1 MISKFNFFFPDIN
14 LKKIIFIVIISVG
27 YGLSTIVTIYLV
39 SNLFGIFNS
48 SSAIDTP
55 LIVNF
60 IIKVIEFNF
69 NLPKDLSYLF
79 ISIGFLIL
87 MTALGLT
94 KLFLISKICSISRHK
109 LSLRILNK
117 ILKIQNF
124 PEDEKHQGDLKSLV
138 LDEAQQIVKQ
148 LLKPIIEIL
157 TSSIFIIFLLI
168 YLFFFNFTITFFIFI
183 TFGLVYLVNFVLISS
198 SVKHHGNLRF
208 VNNNK
213 RFSRID
219 DAFNLK
225 LISTIL
231 KTLDTF
237 IDRYSKFSQ
246 KMAYHQYKFDFI
258 SNAPKFFIEGFI
270 FLLIFSLIFYS
281 YSENSPINENSSFIK
296 ILIVYTLAG
305 LKILP
310 ELQKIFLAFS
320 LLKFGSSSQ
329 SGTIDIMMSKNL
341 PILKQIEKSA
351 FDEKSNK
358 LILHF
363 KCDACFRGKTKV
375 LNDIKFKLFNE
386 DKIAIK
392 GKSGAGKTTLI
403 NAIMGLTP
411 IKNKEVSYLFNA
423 NINFGYVPQETH
435 LFTGTILENITLGRL
450 CDKNKLSLINYYT
463 SKLFPEFSTIKT
475 EKFLER
481 FIEDT
486 SGSLSVGQK
495 QRLGLL
501 RAIFDSPDILILDEF
516 TSALDEKS
524 EEIIIEFVKNLETY
538 KCLII
543 VGHKEK
549 STRICKSIY
558 NLEEGNLFKIK

>member
-1 MISKFNFFFPDIN
+1 MISKFNFFFPEIN
-14 LKKIIFIVIISVG
+14 VKKIIFVALISVG

-39 SNLFGIFNS
+39 SNLFGVFNS

-55 LIVNF
+55 LIINF
-60 IIKVIEFNF
+60 IINVIETKF
-69 NLPKDLSYLF
+69 NLSKDLSYLF
-79 ISIGFLIL
+79 ISISFLIL
-87 MTALGLT
+87 MTVLGLV
-94 KLFLISKICSISRHK
+94 KLFLVSKICSISRHK

-168 YLFFFNFTITFFIFI
+168 YLFFFNFSITLFIFI
-183 TFGLVYLVNFVLISS
+183 IFGLVYLVNFLLISA

-213 RFSRID
+213 RYSRID

-225 LISTIL
+225 LVSTIL

-270 FLLIFSLIFYS
+270 FLSIFSLIFYS
-281 YSENSPINENSSFIK
+281 YSESSLVNENSGFIK
-296 ILIVYTLAG
+296 ILIVYALTG

-310 ELQKIFLAFS
+310 ELQKIFLSFG

-341 PILKQIEKSA
+341 PILKPIEKSV
-351 FDEKSNK
+351 FDKKSKK
-358 LILHF
+358 LILNF
-363 KCDACFRGKTKV
+363 NCDACFRGKTKV
-375 LNDIKFKLFNE
+375 LNEIKFKLFDG

-403 NAIMGLTP
+403 NAIMGLSP
-411 IKNKEVSYLFNA
+411 VKIKEVSYLFNA
-423 NINFGYVPQETH
+423 NVNFGYVPQETH
-435 LFTGTILENITLGRL
+435 LFSGTILENITLGRL
-450 CDKNKLSLINYYT
+450 CDKSKLNLINYYT

-486 SGSLSVGQK
+486 TGGLSVGQK
-495 QRLGLL
+495 QRLGLI
-501 RAIFDSPDILILDEF
+501 RAIFDSPEILILDEF

-524 EEIIIEFVKNLETY
+524 EKIIIEFVKNLRTY

-543 VGHKEK
+543 IGHREK
-549 STRICKSIY
+549 STEICKSIY
-558 NLEEGNLFKIK
+558 NLEEGNLFRFK

>member
-1 MISKFNFFFPDIN
+1 MISKFNFFFPEIN
-14 LKKIIFIVIISVG
+14 IKKIIFVVLISVG

-48 SSAIDTP
+48 SSAIDSP
-55 LIVNF
+55 LFINF
-60 IIKVIEFNF
+60 VINIIKSKF
-69 NLPKDLSYLF
+69 NLPTSVSYLF
-79 ISIGFLIL
+79 ISLVFLVL
-87 MTALGLT
+87 MTILGLS
-94 KLFLISKICSISRHK
+94 KLFLISKICSISRHQ
-109 LSLRILNK
+109 LSIRILNK

-148 LLKPIIEIL
+148 LLKPLIEIL

-168 YLFFFNFTITFFIFI
+168 YLFYFNFSITLFVFI
-183 TFGLVYLVNFVLISS
+183 TFSLVYLINFLLISA

-213 RFSRID
+213 RYARVD

-225 LISTIL
+225 LVSTIL
-231 KTLDTF
+231 KTLNTF
-237 IDRYSKFSQ
+237 IDRYSEFSK

-270 FLLIFSLIFYS
+270 FLLIFSLIFYG
-281 YSENSPINENSSFIK
+281 YSESSSTNENSSFVK
-296 ILIVYTLAG
+296 ILIVYALTG

-310 ELQKIFLAFS
+310 ELQKIFLSFG

-329 SGTIDIMMSKNL
+329 SGTIDIMMNKNL
-341 PILKQIEKSA
+341 PIFKQIEDSTL
-351 FDEKSNK
+351 DEKSKK
-358 LILHF
+358 LILNF
-363 KCDACFRGKTKV
+363 NCDACFRGKTKV
-375 LNDIKFKLFNE
+375 LNDIKLKLFDG

-403 NAIMGLTP
+403 NSIMGLSP
-411 IKNKEVSYLFNA
+411 IKIRDVSYLFNS
-423 NINFGYVPQETH
+423 NINFGYVPQETY

-450 CDKNKLSLINYYT
+450 CDKNKLNLIHHYT
-463 SKLFPEFSTIKT
+463 SELFPEFSTTKI

-481 FIEDT
+481 FIEDI
-486 SGSLSVGQK
+486 SVGLSVGQK

-501 RAIFDSPDILILDEF
+501 RAIFDSPDVLILDEF

-524 EEIIIEFVKNLETY
+524 EDIIINFVKNLKTY
-538 KCLII
+538 KSLII
-543 VGHKEK
+543 IGHREK
-549 STRICKSIY
+549 STKICKNTY
-558 NLEEGNLFKIK
+558 NLEEGNLIKFK